1 MRFIIYF
8 KNAFNVD
15 VRAIINAED
24 AHEAYKQLRKHHK
37 LIKYPYI
44 IVNRQKVFLKEIL
57 A

>member
-8 KNAFNVD
+8 KNALNVD

-24 AHEAYKQLRKHHK
+24 AHEAYKQLKKHHK

-44 IVNRQKVFLKEIL
+44 IINRQKVYLKEIL